1 MTRHLPPPSPA
12 RTDAADTADTAATAA
27 TPPPSPLLRPDPA
40 AARRPGPTPPAP
52 PPHGRGSNGTPV
64 STFAALRL
72 RNYRLYFS
80 GQVVSNSGTWMQRI
94 AQDWLVLEITN
105 SPFAVGVTTA
115 LQFVPMLLFGLF
127 GGLVADRYPKRAIL
141 LTTQSLMAGLA
152 LVLALLTL
160 TGNVQVWHIYAVAF
174 GLGMVTVVD
183 NPTRQV
189 FVNEMVPVSL
199 VRNAVSLNT
208 GSFQI
213 ARMVG
218 PAAAGVLISAVGSG
232 WAFAINAVS
241 FLATICALLAMD
253 PGQLQRIPRAP
264 RQRGQL
270 REGLRYVMVRP
281 HLLWIIV
288 LVFFIGTFG
297 YNFAIFLSAY
307 AKDVFDSGADVYGLL
322 NTALAVGS
330 VIGALLVARR
340 STVRL
345 AYLFAAAAGFSVM
358 LIVLGL
364 VPWLIPFAGL
374 LVLTGLLNI
383 TFNTTANSTIQLS
396 TDAAVRGRVMS
407 LYMLVFTGGTPV
419 GGPLVGAITDAWG
432 APVAIALCGA
442 ICTVAAVACAILAAR
457 QAGVRLRVDLHRG
470 VPQHLVVVHRG
481 D

>member
-1 MTRHLPPPSPA
+1 MTGPRSAAAPDRPPAAAMPA
-12 RTDAADTADTAATAA
+12 GMPVTVLAPAGDGAAATSAAAA
-27 TPPPSPLLRPDPA
+27 TPGPPGRNGGG
-40 AARRPGPTPPAP
+40 RRDRDA
-52 PPHGRGSNGTPV
+52 GTV
-64 STFAALRL
+64 STFAALRV

-80 GQVVSNSGTWMQRI
+80 GQVISNSGTWMQRI

-105 SPFAVGVTTA
+105 SPFAVGITTA

-127 GGLVADRYPKRAIL
+127 GGLVADRYPKRRVL
-141 LTTQSLMAGLA
+141 LITQSLMGVLA

-160 TGNVQVWHIYAVAF
+160 TGHIQVWHIYAVAF

-189 FVNEMVPVSL
+189 FVNEMVPSSL

-218 PAAAGVLISAVGSG
+218 PAVAGVLISAVGSG
-232 WAFAINAVS
+232 WAFAINAAS
-241 FLATICALLAMD
+241 FIATIGALLAMNPAD
-253 PGQLQRIPRAP
+253 LQRIPRAA

-270 REGLRYVMVRP
+270 REGLAYVMARP
-281 HLLWIIV
+281 HILWIIV

-307 AKDVFDSGADVYGLL
+307 AKDVFHSGADVYGLL
-322 NTALAVGS
+322 NTALAIGS
-330 VIGALLVARR
+330 VVGALMVARR
-340 STVRL
+340 ATVRL
-345 AYLFAAAAGFSVM
+345 AYLFAASGGFAAM

-364 VPWLIPFAGL
+364 VPWLIPFVVL
-374 LVLTGLLNI
+374 LVITGLLNI

-396 TDAAVRGRVMS
+396 TDAKVRGRVMS
-407 LYMLVFTGGTPV
+407 LYMLVFTGGTPI

-442 ICTVAAVACAILAAR
+442 ICLIATVACAVMAAR
-457 QAGVRLRVDLHRG
+457 QAGVQLRVNLHRG
-470 VPQHLVVVHRG
+470 VDHHLVLVHRG
-481 D
+481 G